1 MTRPRMTRG
10 ATRRQLALHRLAR
23 PAFAL
28 ALATVVAGCSG
39 GNAPGQSEPSG
50 LSIAR
55 GALSQV
61 IASRQAP
68 AAAAAAGSAGAPTE
82 ADTPQ
87 AMAARALAANPGPL
101 IMVGLEGMGTT
112 QVLAMTGDNNGMRTF
127 MTPNEQAVIMRGL
140 MLTGTRGL
148 GHDLSV
154 AEASQS
160 AALIAAGRSGTARRV
175 MRYFSSDGLERP
187 IDFTC
192 QIGPGPKAGVMVE
205 DCAGHGISFQNSYL
219 PSAGVSRQWIG
230 PGLGYATVTVLR
242 G

>member
-1 MTRPRMTRG
+1 MT
-10 ATRRQLALHRLAR
+10 A
-23 PAFAL
+23 AFAKAVAAL
-28 ALATVVAGCSG
+28 ALTALVAGCSSSNSDADEG
-39 GNAPGQSEPSG
+39 GSG
-50 LSIAR
+50 VGIAR
-55 GALSQV
+55 AALSQV
-61 IASRQAP
+61 MASRQAP
-68 AAAAAAGSAGAPTE
+68 AAPTP

-140 MLTGTRGL
+140 MVTGTRGL
-148 GHDLSV
+148 GHDISV
-154 AEASQS
+154 TEASQS

-175 MRYFSSDGLERP
+175 IRYYSADGLERP
-187 IDFTC
+187 LDFTC

-205 DCAGHGISFQNSYL
+205 DCSGHGISFQNSYL

-230 PGLGYATVTVLR
+230 PGLGYATVTILR

>member
-1 MTRPRMTRG
+1 MTRPRMTHG

-61 IASRQAP
+61 MASRQAP
-68 AAAAAAGSAGAPTE
+68 VAAPTE

-112 QVLAMTGDNNGMRTF
+112 QVLAMTGDNSGMRTF

-205 DCAGHGISFQNSYL
+205 DCSGHGMSFQNSYL
-219 PSAGVSRQWIG
+219 PSTGVSRQWIG
-230 PGLGYATVTVLR
+230 PGLGYATITVLR